1 MTGDAHHGGRI
12 LSLDALRG
20 GAILAII
27 GADGMAR
34 ALKQMGGDGDG
45 AFAAFARFLG
55 IQFSHAPWDGLRFY
69 DIIFPLFLFTVGL
82 AVPLSLAKRREGAAR
97 GAALGRIT
105 RRALVLFV
113 LGIAYY
119 AWPPHE
125 PWHEIKLAGVLQRIA
140 LCYFAAA
147 VLFLWLSPRA
157 IAVVTAIL
165 VAAYAVLLELVV
177 PPGSRTGPYDQA
189 MNLAMW
195 VDMHWLPGRKHFG
208 NWDPEGL
215 LTTLPAVASTL
226 IGVVAGSLLLRADLA
241 PAARARWFAGAGL
254 LLLLAGT
261 ALSWQVPIIK
271 NMWTA
276 SYVLVA
282 GGWCLIALALAYAI
296 IDIAGRHRWA
306 LPAVWVGANAILI
319 YLLDRFVNF
328 DRIFLSLLSDTALT
342 LDGLAGPGAARL
354 VANLAGLCLAV
365 AIAWALYVN
374 RVFLR
379 V

>member
-12 LSLDALRG
+12 LSVDALRG
-20 GAILAII
+20 AAILAII

-34 ALKQMGGDGDG
+34 ALKQVGGDGDG

-69 DIIFPLFLFTVGL
+69 DVVFPLFLFTVGL
-82 AVPLSLAKRREGAAR
+82 AVPLSLAKRRGGAAH
-97 GAALGRIT
+97 GAALSRIT

-125 PWHEIKLAGVLQRIA
+125 PWHDIKLAGVLQRIA
-140 LCYFAAA
+140 LCYFVAA

-157 IAVVTAIL
+157 IAVITAVL
-165 VAAYAVLLELVV
+165 VAGYAALLELVTV
-177 PPGSRTGPYDQA
+177 PGSRQGPYDPA

-215 LTTLPAVASTL
+215 LTSLPSIASTL
-226 IGVVAGSLLLRADLA
+226 IGVVAGSLLLRADLT
-241 PAARARWFAGAGL
+241 PAARGLYFAGAGL

-261 ALSWQVPIIK
+261 ALSWQIPIIK

-276 SYVLVA
+276 SYVLVT
-282 GGWCLIALALAYAI
+282 GGWCLITLAIAYAT
-296 IDIAGRHRWA
+296 IDIAGRDRWA

-319 YLLDRFVNF
+319 YLLDRFVDF
-328 DRIFLSLLSDTALT
+328 DRVVLALIGDAAFT
-342 LDGLAGPGAARL
+342 FDDLADPGAARL